1 MVKELLQNHSSVR
14 IYDGNPISK
23 EIIEEL
29 ISTAQMAA
37 TSHFVQA
44 YSVIWVTD
52 AEKKEKLGLL
62 SGNPRQYETSGGAF
76 VFCVDFKRLQ
86 SAGKLEGVDIVADSA
101 ENVLVGVADVSL
113 FAQNF
118 VVAAESMG
126 YGICYIGGVRN
137 KPEEISELF
146 NLPDY
151 VFPLFG
157 LTIGVPARRNEVK
170 PRLPVA
176 AVLHENEYNAD
187 KYEELLPAYNDTMET
202 YYNNR
207 SSNRKID
214 NWTKQMADFLIEQ
227 RRPHINEFLAK
238 KGFSWK

>member
-1 MVKELLQNHSSVR
+1 MVKELLRNHASVR
-14 IYDGNPISK
+14 IYDGVQLSR
-23 EIIEEL
+23 EVVEDLVE
-29 ISTAQMAA
+29 TAQMAA

-62 SGNPRQYETSGGAF
+62 SSNPRQYETSGGAF

-86 SAGKLEGVDIVADSA
+86 AAGKLEGVDIVADSA
-101 ENVLVGVADVSL
+101 ENVLVGVADVAL

-137 KPEEISELF
+137 NPAEISELL
-146 NLPDY
+146 NLPDH

-176 AVLHENEYNAD
+176 AVLHENEYDAD
-187 KYEELLPAYNDTMET
+187 KYDTLLPAYNET
-202 YYNNR
+202 LEAYYNSR

-227 RRPHINEFLAK
+227 RRPFLKDFLAS
-238 KGFSWK
+238 KGFNWK